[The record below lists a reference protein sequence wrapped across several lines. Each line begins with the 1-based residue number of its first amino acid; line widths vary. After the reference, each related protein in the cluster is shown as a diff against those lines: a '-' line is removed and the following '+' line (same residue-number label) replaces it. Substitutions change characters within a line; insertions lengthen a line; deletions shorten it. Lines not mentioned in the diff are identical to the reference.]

1 MIIKIINFIFNL
13 LKDLWLQAV
22 LGLILLDIFTGIF
35 KAIKFKKLNS
45 SFGIQGL
52 GKHLAFFFIAI
63 FATYFLR
70 AINMSFW
77 IYVIYFIY
85 GIFYLTSICENA
97 YEAGWRTPKFLLKN
111 LLIYQKAIDEGNL
124 SIVFQAI
131 SKVKKGDITTKDIER
146 KTTLSADESRVL
158 KELLEKADLMNNDK
172 EEHSG
177 I

>member
-1 MIIKIINFIFNL
+1 MNIKLVNCFLNL
-13 LKDLWLQAV
+13 LENLWLQAV
-22 LGLILLDIFTGIF
+22 LTLILLDIFTGIF

-52 GKHLAFFFIAI
+52 GKHLAFFFVAI
-63 FATYFLR
+63 FSTYFLK

-85 GIFYLTSICENA
+85 VIFYLTSICENA

-124 SIVFQAI
+124 SLVFKAI

-146 KTTLSADESRVL
+146 KTTLSADESRIL
-158 KELLEKADLMNNDK
+158 RELLEKADLINKK
-172 EEHSG
+172 EE